1 MTIARSSGWM
11 RIAVEIICSLSGCP
25 GKFLC
30 EVARGCS
37 DWIGPDGR
45 GAVGRAVAE
54 FGGDDQ
60 SVLGVRPCSARARK
74 CVFVEV
80 AGGGKLVVGEFDGV
94 QFRAHGSDGL
104 AVIRLDADVDIVSFD
119 GACVVDG
126 KFQVVLPKEVEWS
139 GSAEGRESSGKNT
152 PVQPAVSHVF
162 LRHALGTWI

>member
-11 RIAVEIICSLSGCP
+11 RIAVEIICSTGGCP

-30 EVARGCS
+30 AVAPGLS

-45 GAVGRAVAE
+45 GAVGRAVGE
-54 FGGDDQ
+54 LDGDDQ
-60 SVLGVRPCSARARK
+60 SVLGVRPCGARARK

-94 QFRAHGSDGL
+94 QFRAYGGDGF
-104 AVIRLDADVDIVSFD
+104 AVIRLDADVDIVSFN

-139 GSAEGRESSGKNT
+139 GSGPGGGRVPGRIHLWSR
-152 PVQPAVSHVF
+152 
-162 LRHALGTWI
+162 L